1 MILYLNV
8 NLTWGDVAR
17 ATRAEEAR
25 FDTRASARANS
36 NIIPPMR
43 KIASSFRIFPS
54 HSLIDEDEDGDM
66 VDSAYEEDGEGYKYG
81 DGNDDDDL
89 VDLEEEWWLLVVDK
103 FVI

>member
-1 MILYLNV
+1 M
-8 NLTWGDVAR
+8 TWSDVAR

-54 HSLIDEDEDGDM
+54 HSLIDEDENGDM
-66 VDSAYEEDGEGYKYG
+66 VDSTDEEDGEGYKCD
-81 DGNDDDDL
+81 DGNNNDDDF
-89 VDLEEEWWLLVVDK
+89 VDLEEES
-103 FVI
+103 